1 MNEAKTATILVA
13 DDDRVVLF
21 TLAEGLR
28 NAGFRVVEARDGM
41 SALARCHGD
50 AIDLAL
56 LDIRM
61 PGMDGLELA
70 RRLRDEMRVPF
81 LFLSAYDD
89 EDYVKQAVESG
100 AMGYLL
106 KPLDVP
112 ALLPMLRTAL
122 GRATDIAAMRRAEEG
137 LRHALSSNRIIGT
150 AVGLVMARE
159 DVGQQSAFES
169 LRKHARDQQRRLE
182 DVAREMVDR

>member
-1 MNEAKTATILVA
+1 MKDDKNTTILVA

-28 NAGFRVVEARDGM
+28 KAGFRVVEARDGAG
-41 SALARCHGD
+41 ALARCRDD

-61 PGMDGLELA
+61 PGMDGLDLA
-70 RRLRDEMRVPF
+70 RRLRDETRVPF
-81 LFLSAYDD
+81 LFLSAYNE
-89 EDYVKQAVESG
+89 EDYVKQAVEIG
-100 AMGYLL
+100 ALGYLL
-106 KPLDVP
+106 KPFDLP

-122 GRATDIAAMRRAEEG
+122 GRAADIAAMRRAEEG
-137 LRHALSSNRIIGT
+137 LQHALSSNRIIGT
-150 AVGLVMARE
+150 AVGLVMALE
-159 DVGQQSAFES
+159 DVGQQSAFER
-169 LRKHARDQQRRLE
+169 LRKRARDQQRRLE